1 MADYLKSPIFSSP
14 SYWIALGVGVVGI
27 GAAAMQERR
36 GSAARYT
43 VRDRNR
49 PDMIFDPDIPK
60 KITLHSAYFF
70 RDALTESPFEVD
82 TSDARMLNVVRDY
95 LNARG
100 FQFDPVE
107 IESTHEDADEG
118 AHFSTQDRA
127 SNLLIAIDEQRG
139 PIEVYSG
146 NHGKMKKIGEVYEGF
161 SASKP
166 TSAKAL
172 KSLKKIEGLLLK
184 SRSMGGGSYN
194 QGSAAR
200 GGHFGGKTE
209 KEWHD
214 DFFDRYGHTAMERLN
229 TIAHDAGLH
238 YRPKDHPGYFSGMGG
253 TYRSMYERILSGAK
267 RDGID
272 ERAAKAYAAARGF
285 TPEPM
290 SKRRY

>member
-1 MADYLKSPIFSSP
+1 MADYLKSPVFSSP

-27 GAAAMQERR
+27 GAAAWQERR

-43 VRDRNR
+43 VRDPSRS
-49 PDMIFDPDIPK
+49 DKIFDPDIPK
-60 KITLHSAYFF
+60 KITLYGTYFRGGEF
-70 RDALTESPFEVD
+70 SFEVD
-82 TSDARMLNVVRDY
+82 TADARMLNVVRDY

-118 AHFSTQDRA
+118 ANFSIQDRA

-139 PIEVYSG
+139 PIEVYHG

-184 SRSMGGGSYN
+184 SRTGS
-194 QGSAAR
+194 GSAAHVHR
-200 GGHFGGKTE
+200 GSGVAYNVYLRGKLIDTVFQSGVSTVDE
-209 KEWHD
+209 VKRRLINHD
-214 DFFDRYGHTAMERLN
+214 GYDPAIRVTKA
-229 TIAHDAGLH
+229 AH
-238 YRPKDHPGYFSGMGG
+238 
-253 TYRSMYERILSGAK
+253 
-267 RDGID
+267 
-272 ERAAKAYAAARGF
+272 RAA
-285 TPEPM
+285 
-290 SKRRY
+290 

>member
-1 MADYLKSPIFSSP
+1 MADYTKSPVFSSP

-27 GAAAMQERR
+27 GAAAVQERR

-60 KITLHSAYFF
+60 KITLHSAHFF

-118 AHFSTQDRA
+118 AHFSIQDRA

-139 PIEVYSG
+139 PIEVYRG

-184 SRSMGGGSYN
+184 SRTGS
-194 QGSAAR
+194 GSAA
-200 GGHFGGKTE
+200 
-209 KEWHD
+209 
-214 DFFDRYGHTAMERLN
+214 
-229 TIAHDAGLH
+229 
-238 YRPKDHPGYFSGMGG
+238 YRPYTSYGGDPYWMNAKYAGTDAKGLPFKKGERVFYYPKTKTIYAGGNAEAASHDFQSMAEYEEGY
-253 TYRSMYERILSGAK
+253 
-267 RDGID
+267 
-272 ERAAKAYAAARGF
+272 
-285 TPEPM
+285 
-290 SKRRY
+290 